1 MHMNQ
6 NQYEQELFAQRTPY
20 LQWLKQ
26 QETTLARQY
35 GRQLEQGALGKQ
47 IHTLPFSSCMDHMN
61 DVGHARDHSFA
72 EFQGDRIYLF
82 ARDAGRLSPYAKAV
96 FAKAFLDDA
105 DVVLA
110 YADEDYSGSL
120 RELYGIGEA
129 DRQSGAR
136 YRGAPWF
143 KPGFSPDT
151 LVSFF
156 YVGSVFAVRGDRI
169 LEVTGKYGSDISLHE
184 LVYRIFMEALGRRR
198 QGVTCGIAHLP
209 YTLYT
214 NDSLADKD
222 RTEGDGKI
230 RLLYRAEERRKGA
243 DNDKISIVIPSKD
256 NADVLRKCLETLVQY
271 TDYSCYEVI
280 VVDNGSSPEQR
291 ARISRVIETLK
302 TKKSGLAVHYLYRE
316 RAFNFSAMC
325 NAGARQ
331 ASGAYLLF
339 LNDDIEILGGADGG
353 QWLDRMLAY
362 GRKSHVGAVGAKLYY
377 PPGQGERGCHKIQH
391 AGITNMGIGPA
402 HKLGGMADEGCLYHG
417 HNTQNYDMLAVTAA
431 CMLIRRSVFDSAGGF
446 DEDFS
451 VAYNDVELCF
461 RLYQMGYFNVQVNEA
476 VLIHHES
483 LSRGQ
488 DTLPERQRRLAGEKQ
503 KLYQKYPLLN
513 AADPFYSPHLVQWR
527 RDVEYNTGYL
537 YAFDRQAEPVM
548 RGCDRAAKKR
558 ERSLFKRAHIRDMLC
573 EKCAP
578 AAKLYDRLTGYCD
591 MMFHIDN
598 IRYGDGITDGKTT
611 DNNTDDMV
619 VIEGWS
625 AVRNADNADLPRR
638 LWLIGAESCCAYE
651 FDIAPKL
658 REDVAAVLEEGAGN
672 RTKNTALSGIQVN
685 IAISTLKPGT
695 YGIGVV
701 CNNKLVCDQ
710 EKYVAIPDKN
720 TEGKV

>member
-35 GRQLEQGALGKQ
+35 GQQLEQGALGKQ

-230 RLLYRAEERRKGA
+230 RLLYRAEER
-243 DNDKISIVIPSKD
+243 
-256 NADVLRKCLETLVQY
+256 
-271 TDYSCYEVI
+271 
-280 VVDNGSSPEQR
+280 
-291 ARISRVIETLK
+291 
-302 TKKSGLAVHYLYRE
+302 
-316 RAFNFSAMC
+316 
-325 NAGARQ
+325 
-331 ASGAYLLF
+331 
-339 LNDDIEILGGADGG
+339 
-353 QWLDRMLAY
+353 
-362 GRKSHVGAVGAKLYY
+362 
-377 PPGQGERGCHKIQH
+377 
-391 AGITNMGIGPA
+391 
-402 HKLGGMADEGCLYHG
+402 
-417 HNTQNYDMLAVTAA
+417 
-431 CMLIRRSVFDSAGGF
+431 
-446 DEDFS
+446 
-451 VAYNDVELCF
+451 
-461 RLYQMGYFNVQVNEA
+461 
-476 VLIHHES
+476 
-483 LSRGQ
+483 
-488 DTLPERQRRLAGEKQ
+488 
-503 KLYQKYPLLN
+503 
-513 AADPFYSPHLVQWR
+513 
-527 RDVEYNTGYL
+527 
-537 YAFDRQAEPVM
+537 
-548 RGCDRAAKKR
+548 
-558 ERSLFKRAHIRDMLC
+558 
-573 EKCAP
+573 
-578 AAKLYDRLTGYCD
+578 
-591 MMFHIDN
+591 
-598 IRYGDGITDGKTT
+598 
-611 DNNTDDMV
+611 
-619 VIEGWS
+619 
-625 AVRNADNADLPRR
+625 
-638 LWLIGAESCCAYE
+638 
-651 FDIAPKL
+651 
-658 REDVAAVLEEGAGN
+658 
-672 RTKNTALSGIQVN
+672 
-685 IAISTLKPGT
+685 
-695 YGIGVV
+695 
-701 CNNKLVCDQ
+701 
-710 EKYVAIPDKN
+710 
-720 TEGKV
+720 